1 MKSSQGEKIL
11 QYRFYSRDTALV
23 AMSLL
28 GKILVR
34 NLSGKEFGGI
44 IVETEA
50 YYGENDPASRA
61 YKGKKM
67 YNQVMYEEP
76 GHLFIYNVHQYWM
89 LNFVAHERGQVGGV
103 LIRAINPM
111 FGIEAM
117 LRNRPVDDLLG
128 LTSGPGRLTLAL
140 SVDKSLNGLPVT
152 SKDCAIYVKENK
164 LDFQMGKS
172 HRIGVKRDL
181 ERKLRYYVKGDKFVS
196 VKPK

>member
-1 MKSSQGEKIL
+1 MKSGNVEKIL

-23 AMSLL
+23 AMDLL

-34 NLSGKEFGGI
+34 NLSGEEFGGL

-61 YKGKKM
+61 YKGKKR

-89 LNFVAHERGQVGGV
+89 LNFVAHELGKVGGV

-111 FGIEAM
+111 FGIDTM
-117 LRNRPVDDLLG
+117 MRNRPVDDLLE
-128 LTSGPGRLTLAL
+128 LTSGPGKLTLAL
-140 SVDKSLNGLPVT
+140 DVDKSLNGIPVT
-152 SKDCAIYVKENK
+152 SKECTIYVKENE
-164 LDFQMGKS
+164 LDFQIEKS
-172 HRIGVKRDL
+172 PRIGVKRDL

-196 VKPK
+196 VKTK